1 MNKQS
6 ESEMKKREGGS
17 VRSRGP
23 RRDAPP
29 IVQPLVRF
37 GLAVSV
43 FAAVLMSSIRIFA
56 AESGG
61 HAFEDTLADILTW
74 VVMIVAPVALI
85 GLFLILH
92 ILPEKIAERRRHPQ
106 LPAIKTLCILSLF
119 FGGLLWPLAWLWAF
133 TKPVMY
139 KMAYGTDVAEP
150 EEGSEAGEAERK
162 AA

>member
-6 ESEMKKREGGS
+6 GSEMKKKEGGS
-17 VRSRGP
+17 VRSRGR

-43 FAAVLMSSIRIFA
+43 FAVVLMSSVRIFA

-74 VVMIVAPVALI
+74 VVLIVAPIVLI

-106 LPAIKTLCILSLF
+106 LQAIKTLCFLSLV

-150 EEGSEAGEAERK
+150 EAGSEAGEAERK

>member
-1 MNKQS
+1 MNKKNG
-6 ESEMKKREGGS
+6 SEMKKKEGGS
-17 VRSRGP
+17 GRR

-43 FAAVLMSSIRIFA
+43 FAVVLMSSVRIFA
-56 AESGG
+56 AEAEG

-74 VVMIVAPVALI
+74 VVLIVAPIVLI

-106 LPAIKTLCILSLF
+106 LQAIKTLCFLSLV